1 MADNDKIM
9 LWRKA
14 IDERLRGILRVCRY
28 PRDLVEV
35 IEYSLFPSGK
45 RLRPILFLA
54 WHDTVCPPTD
64 AAVSFAC
71 GIELYHT
78 FTLIHDDMPCLDNDD
93 FRRGKPSVHKT
104 FGESKALLAGD
115 ALFALAYTV
124 MLEACSGGQYA
135 LTELVSSLF
144 GDRGVI
150 SGQYD
155 DVFDNSSSVGDVMK
169 IYERKT
175 AALIYAACVSGA
187 LFHSARTAHPD
198 EVKRYIAE
206 SALADMDGAMLGAN
220 GLDCANA
227 AAYGKSFG
235 TAFQLYDDLSE
246 YSAGECADGAS
257 VLEYIGFEDAKRVL
271 NEQIAAAK
279 RAAYDKSSVL
289 VELANKFDIA

>member
-1 MADNDKIM
+1 M
-9 LWRKA
+9 L
-14 IDERLRGILRVCRY
+14 
-28 PRDLVEV
+28 
-35 IEYSLFPSGK
+35 
-45 RLRPILFLA
+45 
-54 WHDTVCPPTD
+54 
-64 AAVSFAC
+64 
-71 GIELYHT
+71 
-78 FTLIHDDMPCLDNDD
+78 
-93 FRRGKPSVHKT
+93 
-104 FGESKALLAGD
+104 
-115 ALFALAYTV
+115 
-124 MLEACSGGQYA
+124 GQYA

-198 EVKRYIAE
+198 EVKRYIADG
-206 SALADMDGAMLGAN
+206 ALADMDGGMLGAN

-257 VLEYIGFEDAKRVL
+257 VLEYIGFEDAKRAL